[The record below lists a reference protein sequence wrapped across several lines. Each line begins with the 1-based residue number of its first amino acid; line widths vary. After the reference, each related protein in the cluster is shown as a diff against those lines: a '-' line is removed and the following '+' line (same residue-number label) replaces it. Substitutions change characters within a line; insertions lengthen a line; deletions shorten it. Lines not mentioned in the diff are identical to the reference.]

1 MREIDL
7 VAYLTDDETITA
19 EFVPVNLNV
28 PPVLKEKTI
37 TANGV
42 YSAETDSATGYS
54 SVTVCV
60 PDRAITTGEL
70 NITPEITSQTF
81 EVPSYWDG
89 YGPVNVAAVT
99 STIDSNIQ
107 PENIKQGTTI
117 LGVQGSVIEL
127 DGETVNITPTTN
139 EQVIEPTSPK
149 NAITRAIVSP
159 VTSSIDPNIQPS
171 NIKEG
176 ATILGVSGSVVESNE
191 TTLNVTP
198 TTSAQTLSPTS
209 PYTGFDEVNVSAVT
223 SSIDANIQPENIRE
237 NVTILGTTGTAYV
250 PEYFVDFS
258 VSRETLTKKAKMI
271 NLSGV
276 TAIGT
281 RALLSEYNG
290 LAFPAHTHIDMSS
303 ITNIS
308 NSGCYGMFALTTGVE
323 SVDLSG
329 LKSIF
334 GDGCDA
340 MFKNN
345 TGIVN
350 VDMSS
355 LSKIGYHDATYEM
368 FYGCTSLTTV
378 NLSSLKEINAM
389 YAAQY
394 MFYGCTALTT
404 IDLSSLVVA
413 WNTSSVVQFFKGC
426 ASLTNVDLSRLTTIG
441 NASQMFADCT
451 SLVRMDFPSLMHTN
465 YISSCS
471 QMFMNCTSLQT
482 LTFPSLYSGSFSGYN
497 RTDQWYRLL
506 LGVTGCTIHLPKNL
520 DPQTGSTVLSSLQSY
535 PNFGGTDTVLAYDL
549 PSTFVLTGADTIE
562 YERNPKYDTST
573 ALAWRVKFTG
583 SITDADIDWTPFY
596 TSGTTDPQVGDTI
609 YSDASC
615 TTTVT
620 TISTIA

>member
-1 MREIDL
+1 M
-7 VAYLTDDETITA
+7 
-19 EFVPVNLNV
+19 
-28 PPVLKEKTI
+28 
-37 TANGV
+37 
-42 YSAETDSATGYS
+42 
-54 SVTVCV
+54 
-60 PDRAITTGEL
+60 
-70 NITPEITSQTF
+70 
-81 EVPSYWDG
+81 
-89 YGPVNVAAVT
+89 
-99 STIDSNIQ
+99 
-107 PENIKQGTTI
+107 
-117 LGVQGSVIEL
+117 GVQGSVVEL
-127 DGETVNITPTTN
+127 NGETVNITPTTT

-159 VTSSIDPNIQPS
+159 VTSSIDSNIQPS

-176 ATILGVSGSVVESNE
+176 VSILGVDGSVIESNE

-258 VSRETLTKKAKMI
+258 VSRETLTKKVKMI

-281 RALLSEYNG
+281 RALLYEYNG
-290 LAFPAHTHIDMSS
+290 MAFPAHTHIDMS
-303 ITNIS
+303 NIVTIS
-308 NSGCYGMFALTTGVE
+308 SSACNGMFALTTGVE

-329 LKSIF
+329 LKTIY

-345 TGIVN
+345 TDIVS
-350 VDMSS
+350 VDLSS
-355 LSKIGYHDATYEM
+355 LSKITFYNVTYEM
-368 FYGCTSLTTV
+368 FYGCTRLTTV

-426 ASLTNVDLSRLTTIG
+426 SSLTNVDLSRLTTIG
-441 NASQMFADCT
+441 NASQMFANCT

-482 LTFPSLYSGSFSGYN
+482 LTFPALYSGSFSGYN
-497 RTDQWYRLL
+497 RTDQWKNLVQ
-506 LGVTGCTIHLPKNL
+506 GVTGCTIHMPKNL
-520 DPQTGSTVLSSLQSY
+520 DPQTGSTTISSLQGY
-535 PNFGGTDTVLAYDL
+535 PTFGGTNTLLSFDL
-549 PSTFVLTGADTIE
+549 PSTLILTGTNSAE
-562 YERNPKYDTST
+562 YERNPASDTAT

-583 SITDADIDWTPFY
+583 SITDINIDWTPFY

-609 YSDASC
+609 YSDAAC
-615 TTTVT
+615 TTAVT